1 MAINSNDSGITAVT
15 NLGGELVDTEEAQVR
30 KAVENHNPPDN
41 RASVMRPMGVSK
53 PETVEEP
60 MGSQSSPK
68 PKRGKAKIKQA
79 SPEESAALIDANNKD
94 LNTRNIR

>member
-15 NLGGELVDTEEAQVR
+15 NIGGELVDTEEAQVR

-41 RASVMRPMGVSK
+41 RASVMRPMTVSK

-60 MGSQSSPK
+60 K
-68 PKRGKAKIKQA
+68 PKRGKAKVKQT
-79 SPEESAALIDANNKD
+79 SPEESAALIAANTKE
-94 LNTRNIR
+94 LNNRNIR